1 MATIRGSK
9 GRNTL
14 TGTTVAD
21 LMYGGNGND
30 VLSGAAGNDVLWG
43 GTGDDRLSGGS
54 GNDKLYGEDGNDLLT
69 GGLGADLLNGG
80 VGFDTVSYA
89 GATAGVAVNLT
100 SRTAS
105 GGEASGDTLVAIE
118 AVIGTS
124 RGDIL
129 TGSAVGN
136 LLGGLD
142 GADSLSG
149 LAGNDYLDG
158 GAGGDVISGGD
169 DDDLLIGGAGN
180 DTLLGDAGNDTLR
193 PGTGLDAIDGG
204 AGVNTLDYS
213 DALGG
218 IFLLLESG
226 TTGGA
231 AFGDTFINIQN
242 LIGSAHNDVITA
254 RSSGA
259 GGIIDGGAGDDTLMA
274 GMADGERLI
283 GGYGND
289 QLIAAANSADEIEL
303 QRDRGAD
310 YILSFDASNGVPDLR
325 DTLLVS
331 GDAFG
336 FGSALDPS
344 ELVSVLD
351 GMGPQFLQQ
360 AVGGDL
366 MLYFDADGEAGLYGL
381 ALVARLSGLSSLTV
395 DSFRII

>member
-1 MATIRGSK
+1 MATIRGNN

-14 TGTTVAD
+14 SGTAAAD
-21 LMYGGNGND
+21 LMYGANGND
-30 VLSGAAGNDVLWG
+30 VLSGGLGNDILWG
-43 GTGDDRLSGGS
+43 GTGNDRLSGGA
-54 GNDKLYGEDGNDLLT
+54 GNDKLYGEDGNDLLI
-69 GGLGADLLNGG
+69 GGLGADLLSGG

-89 GATAGVAVNLT
+89 SSAAGVAVNLT
-100 SRTAS
+100 AKTAS
-105 GGEASGDTLVAIE
+105 GGEASGDTLASIE

-124 RGDIL
+124 RGDFL

-136 LLGGLD
+136 VLGGLD

-149 LAGNDYLDG
+149 LGGNDYLDG
-158 GAGGDVISGGD
+158 GAGNDDLSGGD

-180 DTLLGDAGNDTLR
+180 DTLAGGAGNDTLR
-193 PGTGLDAIDGG
+193 PGAGIDSIDGG

-213 DALGG
+213 DASGG

-231 AFGDTFINIQN
+231 AFGDTFTNIQN

-254 RSSGA
+254 RSSGS

-274 GMADGERLI
+274 GQADGERLI

-289 QLIAAANSADEIEL
+289 QLIAAADSADEIEL
-303 QRDRGAD
+303 QRDHGAD
-310 YILSFDASNGVPDLR
+310 YILGFDASNAVPGLR
-325 DTLLVS
+325 DTLVVS

-351 GMGPQFLQQ
+351 GAGPQFLQQ